1 MRRLFPAFAVLAVAC
16 LAVIPLLSEPASAQ
30 TAAPTG
36 VPTSE
41 ASCRHSGWRTVTD
54 PVGAHF
60 GSRAACLRWVRAHPG
75 GHLGL
80 ADVTGVFT
88 GVESFTF
95 ACTFVHQTFDATY
108 PTPVKSRVGPATLAI
123 EGCVDNPITSFVG
136 TFSITTSS
144 GTVSGTVAGTISSAT
159 GPAIFRLDLTT
170 TGATGLFAGATGDLH
185 VDIQWAGFPETAI
198 SGTVAQPPPV

>member
-1 MRRLFPAFAVLAVAC
+1 MRRLSSVFAVIAVVC

-30 TAAPTG
+30 PAAPTG

-41 ASCRHSGWRTVTD
+41 AACRHSGWRTLTD

-60 GSRAACLRWVRAHPG
+60 GSRAACFRWVRAHPG

-80 ADVTGVFT
+80 ADVTGEFS
-88 GVESFTF
+88 GIESFTF
-95 ACTFVHQTFDATY
+95 ACTFVHQVFDATY

-123 EGCVDNPITSFVG
+123 EGCIDNPPTSFVG

-144 GTVSGTVAGTISSAT
+144 GTVSGTVGGTFNAT
-159 GPAIFRLDLTT
+159 VGPTFRLDLTT
-170 TGATGLFAGATGDLH
+170 TAATGLFAGATGDLH

-198 SGTVAQPPPV
+198 TGTVAQPAPI